1 MPGMTGFSGIIPDSF
16 MAGLQNLQDNG
27 VIDTIGKVHARLPVA
42 PFTNNLFPEPDGEMT
57 TQ

>member
-1 MPGMTGFSGIIPDSF
+1 MTGFSGIIPDSF